1 MFKFNVKYVVA
12 TIVAVVALVIISF
25 IPMIGED
32 VKNNQI
38 VINQFPWTGKMAF
51 WTEPGFKWQWFGET
65 TKYFKTNQVWFN
77 EIDEM
82 LKAAF

>member
-12 TIVAVVALVIISF
+12 TIVAVIAVIIISF

-51 WTEPGFKWQWFGET
+51 WTEPGFK
-65 TKYFKTNQVWFN
+65 
-77 EIDEM
+77 
-82 LKAAF
+82 